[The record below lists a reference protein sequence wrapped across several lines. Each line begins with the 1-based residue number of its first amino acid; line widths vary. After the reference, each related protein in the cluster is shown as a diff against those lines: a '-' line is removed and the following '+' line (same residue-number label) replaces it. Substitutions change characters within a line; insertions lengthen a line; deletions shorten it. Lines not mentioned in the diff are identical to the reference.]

1 MDGITGFVDAIYN
14 CYENMGAAFED
25 DQKLPS
31 KDVLEDVCQTL
42 LNISCMREEGRFPSF
57 RVCFIRPDS
66 ELLSAYIYSHT
77 LLFSKPIEFNTRE
90 MNKLAPA
97 LNPDM
102 SYLVLDISE
111 RPFKA
116 IGIIA
121 SYTTW
126 QKIITRE
133 LTTGNRMPRIP
144 NILVD
149 GPGEL
154 EACFGEG
161 SLVNYRAGHCVF
173 YRTDTFTSTLV
184 SQQLE
189 KGAHVSGK
197 ERLRLLYRILWM
209 VSDYRH
215 GGAILIVPDEESCKE
230 FVDIKYRLPSG
241 YLFSDSERLEE
252 LSGNARE
259 KEIVTYADL
268 IAKLTSVDGSVVLT
282 KDLHLLGFGAET
294 LVDKMGSKH
303 PAMQFMEFDN
313 TENKR
318 KQFKDNGMRHRAGY
332 RFCSAVPDSVAFVI
346 SQDGTIEACTQH
358 DGKVVV
364 YDNVA
369 LPLV

>member
-1 MDGITGFVDAIYN
+1 
-14 CYENMGAAFED
+14 
-25 DQKLPS
+25 
-31 KDVLEDVCQTL
+31 
-42 LNISCMREEGRFPSF
+42 
-57 RVCFIRPDS
+57 
-66 ELLSAYIYSHT
+66 
-77 LLFSKPIEFNTRE
+77 
-90 MNKLAPA
+90 
-97 LNPDM
+97 
-102 SYLVLDISE
+102 
-111 RPFKA
+111 
-116 IGIIA
+116 
-121 SYTTW
+121 
-126 QKIITRE
+126 
-133 LTTGNRMPRIP
+133 
-144 NILVD
+144 
-149 GPGEL
+149 
-154 EACFGEG
+154 
-161 SLVNYRAGHCVF
+161 
-173 YRTDTFTSTLV
+173 V

-189 KGAHVSGK
+189 KGAHVSDK

-241 YLFSDSERLEE
+241 YLFSDRERLEE

-303 PAMQFMEFDN
+303 PAMQFMEFDD
-313 TENKR
+313 TENTR

-358 DGKVVV
+358 EGKVVV

>member
-126 QKIITRE
+126 QKI
-133 LTTGNRMPRIP
+133 NPQY
-144 NILVD
+144 
-149 GPGEL
+149 PG
-154 EACFGEG
+154 
-161 SLVNYRAGHCVF
+161 
-173 YRTDTFTSTLV
+173 
-184 SQQLE
+184 
-189 KGAHVSGK
+189 
-197 ERLRLLYRILWM
+197 
-209 VSDYRH
+209 
-215 GGAILIVPDEESCKE
+215 
-230 FVDIKYRLPSG
+230 
-241 YLFSDSERLEE
+241 
-252 LSGNARE
+252 
-259 KEIVTYADL
+259 
-268 IAKLTSVDGSVVLT
+268 
-282 KDLHLLGFGAET
+282 
-294 LVDKMGSKH
+294 
-303 PAMQFMEFDN
+303 
-313 TENKR
+313 
-318 KQFKDNGMRHRAGY
+318 
-332 RFCSAVPDSVAFVI
+332 
-346 SQDGTIEACTQH
+346 
-358 DGKVVV
+358 
-364 YDNVA
+364 
-369 LPLV
+369 

>member
-1 MDGITGFVDAIYN
+1 MDGITGFVEAIYN
-14 CYENMGAAFED
+14 CCEGMGAAVED
-25 DQKLPS
+25 DQRLPS

-173 YRTDTFTSTLV
+173 FRTDTFTSTLV

-189 KGAHVSGK
+189 KGAHVSDK

-215 GGAILIVPDEESCKE
+215 GGAILIVPDEESCM
-230 FVDIKYRLPSG
+230 
-241 YLFSDSERLEE
+241 
-252 LSGNARE
+252 
-259 KEIVTYADL
+259 

-303 PAMQFMEFDN
+303 PAMQFMEYDN

>member
-1 MDGITGFVDAIYN
+1 
-14 CYENMGAAFED
+14 
-25 DQKLPS
+25 
-31 KDVLEDVCQTL
+31 
-42 LNISCMREEGRFPSF
+42 
-57 RVCFIRPDS
+57 
-66 ELLSAYIYSHT
+66 
-77 LLFSKPIEFNTRE
+77 
-90 MNKLAPA
+90 
-97 LNPDM
+97 
-102 SYLVLDISE
+102 
-111 RPFKA
+111 
-116 IGIIA
+116 
-121 SYTTW
+121 
-126 QKIITRE
+126 
-133 LTTGNRMPRIP
+133 
-144 NILVD
+144 
-149 GPGEL
+149 
-154 EACFGEG
+154 
-161 SLVNYRAGHCVF
+161 
-173 YRTDTFTSTLV
+173 
-184 SQQLE
+184 
-189 KGAHVSGK
+189 
-197 ERLRLLYRILWM
+197 M

-282 KDLHLLGFGAET
+282 KDLQLLGFGAET

-303 PAMQFMEFDN
+303 PAMQFMEYDN

-332 RFCSAVPDSVAFVI
+332 RFCSAVPDSVAFII

-358 DGKVVV
+358 EGKVVV